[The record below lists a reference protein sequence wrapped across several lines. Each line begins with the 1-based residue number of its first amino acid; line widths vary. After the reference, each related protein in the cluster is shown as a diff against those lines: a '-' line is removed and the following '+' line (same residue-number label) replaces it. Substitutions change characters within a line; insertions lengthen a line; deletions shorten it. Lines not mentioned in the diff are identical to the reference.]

1 MLHFFKKNDSCM
13 TGFSLSKSMYRKHA
27 SNISLL
33 AYESVTSSAI
43 KQKYFVLFQ
52 VSLIYLL
59 ITSAIQVIIS
69 FWIFHDFIWAILGS
83 FSKWSCKTVSISAKL
98 FRIAIKLPSLENSSV
113 ELSPCPLNG
122 KPCVAQTLTA
132 WMTCFRSWRLFS
144 YRSSFSAS

>member
-1 MLHFFKKNDSCM
+1 MLHFFRKNDSCM
-13 TGFSLSKSMYRKHA
+13 TGFSLSKSLYRKHA

-43 KQKYFVLFQ
+43 KQKYFVLFK
-52 VSLIYLL
+52 VSRKCLL
-59 ITSAIQVIIS
+59 ITSAIQAITS
-69 FWIFHDFIWAILGS
+69 FWISHHCIWAFLGP

-132 WMTCFRSWRLFS
+132 WMTRFRSWRLFS